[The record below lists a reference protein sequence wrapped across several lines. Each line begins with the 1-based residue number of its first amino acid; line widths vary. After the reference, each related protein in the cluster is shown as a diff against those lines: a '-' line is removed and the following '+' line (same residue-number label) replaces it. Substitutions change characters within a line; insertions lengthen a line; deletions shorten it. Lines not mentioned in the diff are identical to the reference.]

1 MTMQFP
7 LRAGAAVV
15 VAACA
20 AGTSVLAQQF
30 PTKPI
35 RMIVPFAPGGNTDII
50 ARVFAQKMGES
61 LGQQVIVDNR
71 GGAGG
76 TIGTEA
82 AARATPDGYT
92 LIMVSAAHTINPAMI
107 KKLNYDS
114 VKDFTPLGIIADVPT
129 ALVVHP
135 SLPAKNVKELIAIAK
150 GKPGTLNYSTAGRGT
165 VGHLAAELLASTA
178 KIKLTPI
185 HYKSAGPAL
194 IDVIAGN
201 VHFQFASM
209 PAALQQTRSGKLRL
223 IAQTGDTRSPA
234 APDVATMEE
243 QGLKGFVV
251 SSGFALFGP
260 AAMPRPLV
268 ERLNGALVKALND
281 PSVKDNLSKQ
291 GADVVAST
299 PEQHDKFNRNEI
311 AKWIKVGREAG
322 IEPE

>member
-50 ARVFAQKMGES
+50 ARVFAQKMGET

-107 KKLNYDS
+107 KKIPYD
-114 VKDFTPLGIIADVPT
+114 
-129 ALVVHP
+129 
-135 SLPAKNVKELIAIAK
+135 
-150 GKPGTLNYSTAGRGT
+150 
-165 VGHLAAELLASTA
+165 
-178 KIKLTPI
+178 
-185 HYKSAGPAL
+185 
-194 IDVIAGN
+194 
-201 VHFQFASM
+201 
-209 PAALQQTRSGKLRL
+209 
-223 IAQTGDTRSPA
+223 
-234 APDVATMEE
+234 
-243 QGLKGFVV
+243 
-251 SSGFALFGP
+251 
-260 AAMPRPLV
+260 
-268 ERLNGALVKALND
+268 
-281 PSVKDNLSKQ
+281 
-291 GADVVAST
+291 
-299 PEQHDKFNRNEI
+299 
-311 AKWIKVGREAG
+311 
-322 IEPE
+322 

>member
-7 LRAGAAVV
+7 LRAGAAVI
-15 VAACA
+15 VAACVA
-20 AGTSVLAQQF
+20 CTSVLAQQF
-30 PTKPI
+30 PTKSI

-50 ARVFAQKMGES
+50 ARAFTQKMGET

-135 SLPAKNVKELIAIAK
+135 SLPARNVKELIAIARA
-150 GKPGTLNYSTAGRGT
+150 KPETLNYSTAGRGT

-178 KIKLTPI
+178 KIKLTAI

-209 PAALQQTRSGKLRL
+209 PAALQQTRTGKLRL

-260 AAMPRPLV
+260 AAMPRPLI
-268 ERLNGALVKALND
+268 ERINGALVKALND